1 MAEVDIPCSFI
12 TGGILQLKMELNES
26 MCYHFNKYIFK
37 DWVMIDFD
45 KMLESDLSK
54 TTLDIT
60 NNEFSVAEMSHLIQA
75 LSKHPRINA
84 LYFDNCTLS
93 DEVMGNF
100 SEHLRKNTTIKS
112 LDFNESTL
120 SMKGLTELV
129 QNLADNSSL
138 NDLGLF
144 NLSFINPVEKIEKY
158 GLFDALSSTLV
169 KNKTLK
175 ALSLEGFSLFNDSYV
190 QKLADA
196 LGQNCALEKLY
207 LTRCSISASGYKCI
221 AEALFKNSHLIELN
235 LSHNGTLYG
244 HGFKAFLKALDP
256 YKLEKTKPQY
266 YDFMSKLQVLNLNGC
281 DIGKLDADPEETKLM
296 IGALKRLKLSVLE
309 ISACRLAKKDL
320 DGICTALMQNKS
332 IRVLDLS
339 KNPIQS
345 DMVINFS
352 EHALSNNKVLS
363 NLNIQGNQFSD
374 KAVEAIKTAIKSN
387 GVTTRLL
394 MDNGD
399 AELQLIMQV
408 NISRLVGDQMN
419 IILTKVRKIDSKKHT
434 KAYAAGMDLHQEI
447 ERNLLKY
454 MADEITIET
463 FVDNSMTAIEIA
475 KKSELA
481 THRGWKKI
489 LYNLGL
495 FIAGAGVG
503 YFIAATANYI
513 NTKGA
518 HFFFPINT
526 DSINKVEQ
534 FEKVINS
541 IKPRS

>member
-1 MAEVDIPCSFI
+1 
-12 TGGILQLKMELNES
+12 
-26 MCYHFNKYIFK
+26 
-37 DWVMIDFD
+37 
-45 KMLESDLSK
+45 
-54 TTLDIT
+54 
-60 NNEFSVAEMSHLIQA
+60 
-75 LSKHPRINA
+75 
-84 LYFDNCTLS
+84 
-93 DEVMGNF
+93 
-100 SEHLRKNTTIKS
+100 
-112 LDFNESTL
+112 
-120 SMKGLTELV
+120 MKGLTALA

-144 NLSFINPVEKIEKY
+144 NLSFINPVEEIEKC
-158 GLFDALSSTLV
+158 GFFDALSSTLV

-175 ALSLEGFSLFNDSYV
+175 ALSLEGFSLLNDNSYV

-196 LGQNCALEKLY
+196 LGHNCALEKLY
-207 LTRCSISASGYKCI
+207 LTHCSISASGYKCI

-235 LSHNGTLYG
+235 LSHNGRLYG

-281 DIGKLDADPEETKLM
+281 VIGELDADPEETKLM

-309 ISACRLAKKDL
+309 ISACRLVKKDL

-332 IRVLDLS
+332 IRVLNLS
-339 KNPIQS
+339 KNPIDS
-345 DMVINFS
+345 NMVINFS
-352 EHALSNNKVLS
+352 QHALSDNKVLS

-387 GVTTRLL
+387 GVTTRFL
-394 MDNGD
+394 MDNDD
-399 AELQLIMQV
+399 AELQVIMQV
-408 NISRLVGDQMN
+408 NTRKLVDAQMN
-419 IILTKVRKIDSKKHT
+419 IILTKVGKIDAKKHAE
-434 KAYAAGMDLHQEI
+434 AYQAGMDLYRKIKSELEDYMGGNISI
-447 ERNLLKY
+447 EK
-454 MADEITIET
+454 

-541 IKPRS
+541 INPKS